1 MAACVKFTEVITQDV
16 NKNEI
21 LNITLVVFKLFG
33 EDPFTLYTLKNFVGL
48 QTVFIY
54 MGYISRPITNQA

>member
-33 EDPFTLYTLKNFVGL
+33 EDPFLQMTAGSLMPITRVSTFYALKNIF
-48 QTVFIY
+48 
-54 MGYISRPITNQA
+54 